1 MKHTKRHS
9 NIFTGVFFAL
19 HVDQTVLSTRVI
31 CTLTYVPGIL
41 LKYDEKWYFAAC
53 RRCAIKFRSN
63 WLVDSG
69 DMHVTDVTLM
79 SHHSPAA
86 EVCPEIEPRK
96 KNMYWQSRAECLLHM
111 FRPNVFPLQLNELC
125 NQDCCP
131 AAQATYCSSDL
142 LPGQQLRVR
151 VLLPLSMYQVA
162 LLVQLPRLLS
172 SLLLQNS
179 RGRLEN
185 THTHYPVPLPSG
197 GAHFFSRHTAMPTS
211 FYRHKQQG
219 DALPVQTYSKQYMHN
234 ETYLQVSST
243 DFIRGEASGPPT
255 AER

>member
-1 MKHTKRHS
+1 
-9 NIFTGVFFAL
+9 
-19 HVDQTVLSTRVI
+19 
-31 CTLTYVPGIL
+31 
-41 LKYDEKWYFAAC
+41 
-53 RRCAIKFRSN
+53 
-63 WLVDSG
+63 
-69 DMHVTDVTLM
+69 M

-185 THTHYPVPLPSG
+185 THTTPSPPPSPLEGRISFPDIPPCQQAST
-197 GAHFFSRHTAMPTS
+197 HTNSKVMHCPFRHTA
-211 FYRHKQQG
+211 
-219 DALPVQTYSKQYMHN
+219 
-234 ETYLQVSST
+234 SST
-243 DFIRGEASGPPT
+243 CTTKSICKFRAPILSEVKRQALQRRRENMRCWGPHKSLGVRGRGGEH
-255 AER
+255 